1 MPGKRNLIR
10 VLAIL
15 LGLGTSL
22 AAAESY
28 QGRFQRTLQVSGP
41 ADLEVLSRSGDVT
54 IRGGAAGSVT
64 LIGKIHVEN
73 HWLSGDRKSDVEAIE
88 KDPPIT
94 QNGNRIRIDYLKV
107 RGIAI
112 DYEITVPADSRVHSK
127 SGSGDQTMEGLTAGL
142 DVETGSGDMRLRN
155 LGGEIHSHTGSG
167 NVRAEGIAGPF
178 EARAGSGDIRVEE
191 KGAGDVQ
198 VETGSGNIELRG
210 VDGGLRVSA
219 GSGDVRAE
227 GKPGRDWNLRTGSGN
242 VELRVPGD
250 ASFSVDIS
258 TGSGTVT
265 VDHPITT
272 TIQGRL
278 ERPQREIRGQVRG
291 GGPEIRVHT
300 GSGDIHIY

>member
-1 MPGKRNLIR
+1 MRRNLIGA
-10 VLAIL
+10 LAIL

-28 QGRFQRTLQVSGP
+28 QGRFERRLQVSGP

-54 IRGGAAGSVT
+54 IRAGAAGSVT
-64 LIGKIHVEN
+64 ILGRIRVEN
-73 HWLSGDRKSDVEAIE
+73 HGLSGDRKSDVEAIE
-88 KDPPIT
+88 KIPPIT
-94 QNGNRIRIDYLKV
+94 QDSNSIRVEYVNV

-112 DYEITVPADSRVHSK
+112 DYEITVPVDSKVRSK
-127 SGSGDQTMEGLTAGL
+127 SGSGNQTMEGLTAGL
-142 DVETGSGDMRLRN
+142 DVETGSGDVRLRN
-155 LGGEIHSHTGSG
+155 LAGEIHSHTGSG
-167 NVRAEGIAGPF
+167 NVRAEEVAGPF

-210 VDGGLRVSA
+210 VDGGLRVSD

-227 GKPGRDWNLRTGSGN
+227 GKPTNDWSFRTGSGN

-250 ASFSVDIS
+250 AGFRVDIS
-258 TGSGTVT
+258 TGSGSVT

-272 TIQGRL
+272 TIQGRVQ
-278 ERPQREIRGQVRG
+278 RPPREIRGQVRG

-300 GSGDIHIY
+300 GSGNIHIY

>member
-1 MPGKRNLIR
+1 MKGKRNLIGA
-10 VLAIL
+10 LAML

-22 AAAESY
+22 VAAESY
-28 QGRFQRTLQVSGP
+28 QGRFERRLQVSGP

-54 IRGGAAGSVT
+54 IRAGAAGSVT
-64 LIGKIHVEN
+64 ILGKIRVEN
-73 HWLSGDRKSDVEAIE
+73 RLSGDRKSDVEAIE
-88 KDPPIT
+88 NSPPIT
-94 QNGNRIRIDYLKV
+94 QNSNSIRVDYVNV

-112 DYEITVPADSRVHSK
+112 DYEITVPADSKVRSK
-127 SGSGDQTMEGLTAGL
+127 SGSGDQTMEDLSAGL
-142 DVETGSGDMRLRN
+142 DVETGSGDVRLRN
-155 LGGEIHSHTGSG
+155 LAGEIHAHTGSG
-167 NVRAEGIAGPF
+167 NVRAEEVAGPF

-227 GKPGRDWNLRTGSGN
+227 GKPKSEWSFRTGSGN

-250 ASFSVDIS
+250 AGFSVDIS
-258 TGSGTVT
+258 TGSGSVT

-272 TIQGRL
+272 TIQGRV
-278 ERPQREIRGQVRG
+278 ERPPREIRGQVRG

-300 GSGDIHIY
+300 GSGNIHIF